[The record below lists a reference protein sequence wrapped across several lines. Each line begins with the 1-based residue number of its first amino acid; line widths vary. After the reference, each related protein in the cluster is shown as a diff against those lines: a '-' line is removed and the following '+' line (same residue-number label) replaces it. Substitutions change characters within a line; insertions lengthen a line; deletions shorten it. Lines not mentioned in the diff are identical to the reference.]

1 MPVGFA
7 RSLLGGSGS
16 SLSAASQAATV
27 TQNNITTSAT
37 GKFNQA
43 AQTIV
48 SASAFDSLG
57 YVTVFPSNGSFYLNG
72 SNTWTIEFF
81 LGHFSDAPAS
91 QSPAG
96 IFRLED
102 DLNGTITG
110 DNLGNRIIQYSDG
123 QPRFRF
129 YNPAGTMV
137 DQLLYSSSAFEH
149 LALVCS
155 GSGSNNLRWYANG
168 SSFGSAF
175 TFSDTVERRTFSWGQ
190 KGNSGTNNARIQF
203 DEMRV
208 SSIAR
213 YSGGSYTVPTS
224 AFTTDQHTLAL
235 IHFDGNLDD
244 SSQ

>member
-7 RSLLGGSGS
+7 RSLLGGSVS
-16 SLSAASQAATV
+16 SASAASQAATV
-27 TQNNITTSAT
+27 TQNNITFSGTA
-37 GKFNQA
+37 KFGGQS

-48 SASAFDSLG
+48 SASTFDSLG

-72 SNTWTIEFF
+72 SNAWTIEFF
-81 LGHFSDAPAS
+81 LGHFAGAPAS

-102 DLNGTITG
+102 DLDGGIPG
-110 DNLGNRIIQYSDG
+110 AGLGNRIIQYSDG
-123 QPRFRF
+123 QPRFRIT
-129 YNPAGTMV
+129 NNAGTIV
-137 DQLLYSSSAFEH
+137 DEIQYSNTAFEH

-190 KGNSGTNNARIQF
+190 KGNSGTNNARVFF

-213 YSGGSYTVPTS
+213 YSGSYSVPTS

>member
-27 TQNNITTSAT
+27 TATNITFSGTA
-37 GKFNQA
+37 KFGGQS
-43 AQTIV
+43 AQTVV
-48 SASAFDSLG
+48 SASTFNTQGS
-57 YVTVFPSNGSFYLNG
+57 VTVYPSNGSFYLNG
-72 SNTWTIEFF
+72 SNAWTIEFF
-81 LGHFSDAPAS
+81 LGHFADAPAS
-91 QSPAG
+91 NTPAG

-102 DLNGTITG
+102 ELNGTITS

-123 QPRFRF
+123 QPRFRI
-129 YNPAGTMV
+129 YNPAGTIV
-137 DQLLYSSSAFEH
+137 NELTYSSSAFEH

-155 GSGSNNLRWYANG
+155 GSGSNNLRWYVNG
-168 SSFGSAF
+168 AGLTAF

-213 YSGGSYTVPTS
+213 YSGSYSVPTS
-224 AFTTDQHTLAL
+224 AFITDQHTLAL